1 MLTDARLVAGK
12 DLRLEFRS
20 RVTTTQVLPFV
31 VAIVLLFGFAFEP
44 DADLLVE
51 VTPGLFWMTVLFA
64 SMLSIQRSFGIESA
78 DGVRDGLRLSGMNPS
93 GIFLGKAAAVFVQL
107 IAVEV
112 VLGFTVTILY
122 GAPIDGLGVLIVT
135 ALAATAALAGAGTMF
150 GVLAAGLH
158 GRETLL
164 PLLFL
169 PAVAPVLIAASQAHG
184 LALAGD
190 SGSGLR
196 WSALLALFAV
206 VYVSFG
212 ALAFGPLLEE
222 S

>member
-12 DLRLEFRS
+12 DLRLEYRS
-20 RVTTTQVLPFV
+20 RVTLTQVLPFV

-44 DADLLVE
+44 DADLLID
-51 VTPGLFWMTVLFA
+51 VTPGLFWMTVLFTA
-64 SMLSIQRSFGIESA
+64 MLSVQRSFGVESS
-78 DGVRDGLRLSGMNPS
+78 DGVADGLRLSGMHPA
-93 GIFLGKAAAVFVQL
+93 GIYLGKAAAVFLQL
-107 IAVEV
+107 LALEV
-112 VLGFTVTILY
+112 VLGLAVSLLY
-122 GAPIDGLGVLIVT
+122 GTPIRGLGVLIVT
-135 ALAATAALAGAGTMF
+135 ALLATAALAGAGTMF
-150 GVLAAGLH
+150 GVLAAGLQ

-169 PAVAPVLIAASQAHG
+169 PAVAPVLIAASQSFE

-190 SGSGLR
+190 SASGLR
-196 WSALLALFAV
+196 WSALLALFAT